1 MKYRY
6 FDLRFVVGIFII
18 LVLLF
23 YFYGPMS
30 EHLYALDVFYLF
42 LGLAVLLGIIV
53 IKQIKWR
60 LLVGKIGGWR
70 LAFKSYFTGQFV
82 NEVAPMGAGDLTK
95 AYIIRRY
102 SKKSFGH
109 SLSVPYMERVLD
121 ISVLSAFAILSSLF
135 LFLATIA
142 SYVSI
147 VFILV
152 LALAIGLFL
161 LATFPVKIAGIAKK
175 MMEFLR
181 KMIHASF
188 AEKIISKLERFI
200 SEISKD
206 FQDAIRSFGNRKFFM
221 LAMLLMAVTDWVLE
235 GVCQL
240 LLLKSLG
247 YTIPLLISIGI
258 VSISWL
264 VSIPSMIPGGL
275 GVRETVLSLLFV
287 SWGVPFSAALVSVLM
302 YRGLVVLIF
311 GSGALVSL
319 KIKPE

>member
-6 FDLRFVVGIFII
+6 FDLRFVVGIIII

-30 EHLYALDVFYLF
+30 EHLYALDVFYFF

-60 LLVGKIGGWR
+60 LLLGKIGGWR

-121 ISVLSAFAILSSLF
+121 ISVLSAFAIMSSLF

-181 KMIHASF
+181 KIIHAGF
-188 AEKIISKLERFI
+188 AGKIISKLERFI

-206 FQDAIRSFGNRKFFM
+206 FQDAIRSFGNRKSFVI
-221 LAMLLMAVTDWVLE
+221 AMLLMAVTDWVLE

-287 SWGVPFSAALVSVLM
+287 SWGVPFSAALLSVLI
-302 YRGLVVLIF
+302 YRCLVVLIF
-311 GSGALVSL
+311 GSGALISL
-319 KIKPE
+319 RIKPE

>member
-30 EHLYALDVFYLF
+30 EHLYALDVSYLF

-60 LLVGKIGGWR
+60 LLLGKIGNWR

-82 NEVAPMGAGDLTK
+82 NEVAPIGAGDLTK

-181 KMIHASF
+181 KIIHASF
-188 AEKIISKLERFI
+188 AGKIISKLERFI

-206 FQDAIRSFGNRKFFM
+206 FQDAIRSFGNRKFFV

-287 SWGVPFSAALVSVLM
+287 SWGVPFSAALASVLI